1 MHGLHARIPKHF
13 VLEERLERY
22 ATAIEILPSHLA
34 GQWAEACYPLSCQGL
49 GHFSQVWLD
58 LGCGK
63 GAFTCDLARLY
74 PDVLVVGIDSE
85 PVCIAYAAQK
95 ACEAQLHNAVF
106 VGGNAS
112 KLSDYFAQ
120 GELSR
125 IYLNYPTP
133 FPRKRDALARLTHA
147 EKLMSYREVLA
158 EHGTVIFRTDSQP
171 LFDFSLTQVKAA
183 GYTTLWVTD
192 DVRSQLPD
200 EPPTGYELRL
210 TAQGAHVYGFEIA
223 PGPAPEKI
231 EQTAKMSLVDYL
243 PEDLDHLSYI
253 PHGMEGTVINIRNRR
268 ARMRNAT
275 AHA

>member
-22 ATAIEILPSHLA
+22 ATAIEILPDHFA
-34 GQWAEACYPLSCQGL
+34 GRWAEACHPLSQQGV

-63 GAFTCDLARLY
+63 GAFTCEMARLH
-74 PDVLVVGIDSE
+74 PDVLIVGIDSQ

-95 ACEAQLHNAVF
+95 ACEANLHNAVF
-106 VGGNAS
+106 VGGNAT
-112 KLSDYFAQ
+112 KLSRYFAC

-133 FPRKRDALARLTHA
+133 FPKKRDAKARLTYA
-147 EKLMSYREVLA
+147 DNLMGYRDVLA
-158 EHGTVIFRTDSQP
+158 QDGTIIFRTDSQP
-171 LFDFSLTQVKAA
+171 LFDFSLTQIKAA
-183 GYTTLWVTD
+183 GYDLLWSTD

-210 TAQGAHVYGFEIA
+210 TAQGAHVYGFEIK
-223 PGPAPEKI
+223 PGPAPEKVV
-231 EQTAKMSLVDYL
+231 QTAKLSLVDYL
-243 PEDLDHLSYI
+243 PEDLEHLTYV
-253 PHGMEGTVINIRNRR
+253 PHGMQGTVTNIRNRR
-268 ARMRNAT
+268 AHLQGTT
-275 AHA
+275 AHS